1 MQKRIK
7 NKKTC
12 TILKI
17 IIFIIFG
24 IIYYPEIIIENYI
37 CSKLT
42 KKNFF
47 NLNNELILKTNKTS
61 IIVEGKKYIDKCLN
75 KQTFTKEYDINIT
88 PKISI
93 IIPVYNSNETIYF
106 SICSIQNQ
114 NFTDLEIILI
124 DDFSRDISLK
134 IIENI
139 KKLDSRII
147 IARNK
152 KNMGSLYSRNI
163 GVLMAKGK
171 YIFGLDND
179 DLFFSEDILYYTLK
193 VSEDSNF
200 DIVGFRAFKFTNYR
214 DNLDKIYDLNNYQY
228 YKNNTIVFQPELSTW
243 MVSKNGR
250 YQPHDVTIWAKCFK
264 TKIYKEAII
273 KLGIKRYSIFVSWA
287 EDNIMNFIIFNLAN
301 SFIFIFKYGII
312 HLHNIS
318 TASFSLGRDIQLFG
332 ELFFIDVIYDFSKNN
347 SDKNYA
353 VMGLYN
359 IKKVFRI
366 NKFVNNTNLV
376 YLKSILYKFLNSQ
389 YFSNRIKKKIK
400 TDFRDFFS

>member
-7 NKKTC
+7 NKKIC

-42 KKNFF
+42 KKKFF

-75 KQTFTKEYDINIT
+75 KQTLTKEYDINKT

-193 VSEDSNF
+193 VAEDSNF

>member
-1 MQKRIK
+1 
-7 NKKTC
+7 
-12 TILKI
+12 
-17 IIFIIFG
+17 
-24 IIYYPEIIIENYI
+24 
-37 CSKLT
+37 
-42 KKNFF
+42 
-47 NLNNELILKTNKTS
+47 
-61 IIVEGKKYIDKCLN
+61 
-75 KQTFTKEYDINIT
+75 
-88 PKISI
+88 
-93 IIPVYNSNETIYF
+93 
-106 SICSIQNQ
+106 
-114 NFTDLEIILI
+114 
-124 DDFSRDISLK
+124 
-134 IIENI
+134 
-139 KKLDSRII
+139 
-147 IARNK
+147 
-152 KNMGSLYSRNI
+152 MGSLYSRNI

-193 VSEDSNF
+193 VAEDSNF